1 MLTLL
6 INIAFPLLSITS
18 NLGRK
23 VRIWVAIPGYLN
35 FQKKRFPQFLLKFFL
50 YTIKADNKYPSKE
63 GAQDLKLNIYHA
75 TLYCMQKK
83 QNTNRENKIFIW
95 QFYSIPNYPK
105 MAAKFKLLGYLEGPK
120 IFKINVLQFV
130 QILVSYMMYVQLQIS
145 CNIPLRQTDIL
156 PDTVSLEAFT
166 P

>member
-83 QNTNRENKIFIW
+83 QNTNRENKMFI
-95 QFYSIPNYPK
+95 
-105 MAAKFKLLGYLEGPK
+105 
-120 IFKINVLQFV
+120 
-130 QILVSYMMYVQLQIS
+130 
-145 CNIPLRQTDIL
+145 
-156 PDTVSLEAFT
+156 
-166 P
+166 

>member
-50 YTIKADNKYPSKE
+50 YKIKADNKYPSKE

-83 QNTNRENKIFIW
+83 QNTNRENKMFI
-95 QFYSIPNYPK
+95 
-105 MAAKFKLLGYLEGPK
+105 
-120 IFKINVLQFV
+120 
-130 QILVSYMMYVQLQIS
+130 
-145 CNIPLRQTDIL
+145 
-156 PDTVSLEAFT
+156 
-166 P
+166 